1 MVSQKAAELAGV
13 HLPIPIIETNT
24 RAFIFVKTLMA
35 TKLFESRVKA

>member
-35 TKLFESRVKA
+35 TKLFEFNVRS